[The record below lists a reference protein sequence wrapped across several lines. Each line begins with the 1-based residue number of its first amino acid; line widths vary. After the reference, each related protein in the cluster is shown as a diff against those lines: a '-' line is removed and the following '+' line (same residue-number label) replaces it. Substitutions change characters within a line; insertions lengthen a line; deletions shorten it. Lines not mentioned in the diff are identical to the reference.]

1 MSGGL
6 VISGLRARVGSKE
19 ILKGIDLTVPAGEVH
34 AVMGPNGSGKST
46 LSHVITG
53 KPGYDCTGG
62 SVTLDGVELLGLPT
76 WRRAQAGL
84 YLAMQYPVE
93 VPGMMVED
101 TLAAALKA
109 AGRPYDAEETSARLA
124 DEAVRVGLEER
135 LLSRAMNV
143 ELSGGERKRNEII
156 QMAVLKPKVAVL
168 DEVDSGL
175 DVDALRSV
183 AKRVREAVAEWGL
196 GVLAITHYTRL
207 LEELHPDRVHV
218 LAGGRIVDHGGPE
231 LANELENSGYAAY
244 GGDQPGS

>member
-1 MSGGL
+1 
-6 VISGLRARVGSKE
+6 
-19 ILKGIDLTVPAGEVH
+19 
-34 AVMGPNGSGKST
+34 
-46 LSHVITG
+46 
-53 KPGYDCTGG
+53 
-62 SVTLDGVELLGLPT
+62 
-76 WRRAQAGL
+76 
-84 YLAMQYPVE
+84 
-93 VPGMMVED
+93 
-101 TLAAALKA
+101 
-109 AGRPYDAEETSARLA
+109 
-124 DEAVRVGLEER
+124 
-135 LLSRAMNV
+135 MNV